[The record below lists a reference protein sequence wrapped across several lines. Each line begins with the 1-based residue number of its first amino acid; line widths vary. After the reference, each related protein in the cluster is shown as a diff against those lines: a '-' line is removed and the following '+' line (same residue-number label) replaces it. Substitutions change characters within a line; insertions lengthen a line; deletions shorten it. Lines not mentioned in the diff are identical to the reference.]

1 MLLCWIINRDSA
13 CTCIAINVYPN
24 IKIFVDCYALKNIF
38 ISGLAS
44 ARLHWKKVSS
54 TRKTGTKLLW
64 SDFRQPCCDGTCNL
78 ELSSKQGWYSFDARP
93 PKQSWVTLP
102 TTNEMYSFAL
112 TFAKS
117 NNGHAHA
124 RVISVQGKSKSR
136 NGITRFVERR
146 KKDDWL
152 CDYYLQ
158 KSCCHLV
165 TSLVRRRH

>member
-1 MLLCWIINRDSA
+1 MDHGDSLCIY
-13 CTCIAINVYPN
+13 IAINVYPN

-38 ISGLAS
+38 ISGLVS
-44 ARLHWKKVSS
+44 ARLHWKKVSP

-64 SDFRQPCCDGTCNL
+64 SDFRQPYCDGTCNL
-78 ELSSKQGWYSFDARP
+78 ELSSKQGWYSSGARS

-124 RVISVQGKSKSR
+124 RVISVQGKSKWR
-136 NGITRFVERR
+136 NGIARNLSECERR
-146 KKDDWL
+146 TIATA
-152 CDYYLQ
+152 YRRA
-158 KSCCHLV
+158 CCHLI
-165 TSLVRRRH
+165 TSLVRRCRRVH